1 MGLTIHG
8 YPSLCLARK
17 LTQPR
22 TLNQEGPKG
31 LEKSAFVA
39 QLSPTLCDPMDCPPG
54 SSIHGILQAR
64 IWSGSPCPAPG
75 DLPNPG
81 IELQSPTLQADPLPS
96 EPPGKPL
103 EEVDVGWSSALTMAR
118 LHLPVKAAV

>member
-8 YPSLCLARK
+8 YPSRCLARK

-64 IWSGSPCPAPG
+64 ILEWVTVPCSRGSSQPR
-75 DLPNPG
+75 D
-81 IELQSPTLQADPLPS
+81 
-96 EPPGKPL
+96 
-103 EEVDVGWSSALTMAR
+103 
-118 LHLPVKAAV
+118 